1 MQYQYSIFWC
11 GCWSRRKFLSVLCED
26 VGRRGGGGH
35 SLLTAENSNIP
46 FHPNPSLYERFV
58 WLKNYFWIFK
68 IIFWIIINYFG
79 RGEDSG
85 HYWQLRNQTF
95 LFIQIWVYMILS
107 VHLWFLWTQVF
118 EKGNVAIKASFIVFF
133 LLHFLYRF
141 IGWQKV
147 NQVNFFILRISWIGK
162 TFKAHFWVIS

>member
-11 GCWSRRKFLSVLCED
+11 GCWSRRKFLSVLWED

-35 SLLTAENSNIP
+35 YYWQLRIQTFP
-46 FHPNPSLYERFV
+46 FIQIQVYMKDLFEWKIIFD
-58 WLKNYFWIFK
+58 FK

-95 LFIQIWVYMILS
+95 LFIQIRVYMILS
-107 VHLWFLWTQVF
+107 VHIWFLWTQFF

-133 LLHFLYRF
+133 CF
-141 IGWQKV
+141 I
-147 NQVNFFILRISWIGK
+147 FFIDLSADGKLTKWTSLSWE
-162 TFKAHFWVIS
+162 